1 MHFTGTI
8 WRPPYEA
15 GSLLLQATAG
25 CTHHGCKFCTLYDD
39 LPFRFRASPRGE
51 IEDDLRDL
59 QMLVNDP
66 RAMLGA
72 RLQGLERPRPPRRVF
87 LTGANPFVLSF
98 ERLEDIAQLV
108 RRYLPQVESIGCF
121 ARVTDVGAKTDAQLP
136 RLRAMGY
143 DGLTIG
149 AETGDNAALSFMNKG
164 YAAQEIVR
172 QARRL
177 DGAGISY
184 NFTYLAGIS
193 GAGRG
198 QTGAKESARVFNQTK
213 PKIIGSSMLTL
224 YPNSALYGEVRAGRW
239 VEAGELE
246 KLAEIRT
253 LIELLEIP
261 VHFATLG
268 ASNAVLVEGELP
280 RERQEMLNT
289 LDGAVSS
296 FSEEELQRYRGNLKH
311 L

>member
-39 LPFRFRASPRGE
+39 LPFRFRASPQGE
-51 IEDDLRDL
+51 IEDDLREL
-59 QMLVNDP
+59 QLLVNDP
-66 RAMLGA
+66 TAMISA
-72 RLQGLERPRPPRRVF
+72 RLQGLTRPEPPRRVF
-87 LTGANPFVLSF
+87 LTGANPFALSF
-98 ERLEDIAQLV
+98 ERLEGIARLI
-108 RRYLPQVESIGCF
+108 RRYLPQTESVGCF
-121 ARVTDVGAKTDAQLP
+121 ARVTDVAAKTDAQLKS
-136 RLRAMGY
+136 LHKLGY

-149 AETGDNAALSFMNKG
+149 AETGDGEALGFMNKG
-164 YAAQEIVR
+164 YTAQEIVR

-177 DGAGISY
+177 DEAGISY
-184 NFTYLAGIS
+184 SFTYLAGIS

-198 QTGAKESARVFNQTK
+198 GKGARDSAQVFNRTH
-213 PKIIGSSMLTL
+213 PKLIGSSVLTL
-224 YPNSALYGEVRAGRW
+224 WPGSELYGEAQAGRW
-239 VEAGELE
+239 SEAGELE
-246 KLAEIRT
+246 KLTEIRT

-268 ASNAVLVEGELP
+268 ASNAVLVEGKLPQDKPELL
-280 RERQEMLNT
+280 RA
-289 LDGAVSS
+289 LDEAVSRA
-296 FSEEELQRYRGNLKH
+296 SEAGLRRYRENLKH

>member
-15 GSLLLQATAG
+15 LSLLLQVTAG

-51 IEDDLRDL
+51 IEDDLREL

-66 RAMLGA
+66 AAMLSA
-72 RLQGLERPRPPRRVF
+72 RLQGFERPTPRRIF

-98 ERLEDIAQLV
+98 ERLEDIAKLI
-108 RRYLPQVESIGCF
+108 RRYLPQVESVGCF
-121 ARVTDVGAKTDAQLP
+121 ARVTDVGAKTDAQLL
-136 RLRAMGY
+136 RLRALGY

-149 AETGDNAALSFMNKG
+149 AETGDNAALGFMNKG
-164 YAAQEIVR
+164 YDAGEIVR

-177 DGAGISY
+177 DEAGISY

-198 QTGAKESARVFNQTK
+198 QTGARESARVFNQTR

-239 VEAGELE
+239 TEAGELE

-253 LIELLEIP
+253 LIALLEIP

-280 RERQEMLNT
+280 RQRQEMLDA
-289 LDGAVSS
+289 LDGAAGRL
-296 FSEEELQRYRGNLKH
+296 SEEELRRYRGNLKH

>member
-1 MHFTGTI
+1 MYFTGTI

-51 IEDDLRDL
+51 IEDDLREL
-59 QMLVNDP
+59 QLLVNDP
-66 RAMLGA
+66 IAMLSS
-72 RLQGLERPRPPRRVF
+72 RLRRLERQPPPRRVF
-87 LTGANPFVLSF
+87 LTGANPFALGF
-98 ERLEDIAQLV
+98 ERLEGIASLI

-121 ARVTDVGAKTDAQLP
+121 ARVTDVGAKTDAQLKGL
-136 RLRAMGY
+136 RLLGY
-143 DGLTIG
+143 DGLSIG
-149 AETGDNAALSFMNKG
+149 AETGDDEALSFMNKG
-164 YAAQEIVR
+164 FAAQEIVR

-198 QTGAKESARVFNQTK
+198 QAGARESARVFNQTK
-213 PKIIGSSMLTL
+213 PKLIGSSMLTL
-224 YPNSALYGEVRAGRW
+224 YPNSELYGEVRAGRW
-239 VEAGELE
+239 AEAGELE
-246 KLAEIRT
+246 KLSEIRT

-280 RERQEMLNT
+280 GERHEMLKA
-289 LDGAVSS
+289 LDSAAEGK
-296 FSEEELQRYRGNLKH
+296 SEAELRRYRVNLKH

>member
-25 CTHHGCKFCTLYDD
+25 CTHHGCKFCTLYDG
-39 LPFRFRASPRGE
+39 LPFRFRASPQGE
-51 IEDDLRDL
+51 IEDDLREL
-59 QMLVNDP
+59 QLLVNDP
-66 RAMLGA
+66 RAMLSA
-72 RLQGLERPRPPRRVF
+72 RLQGLERPQPPRRVF

-98 ERLEDIAQLV
+98 ERLESIAQLI
-108 RRYLPQVESIGCF
+108 RQYLPQVGSIGCF
-121 ARVTDVGAKTDAQLP
+121 ARVTDVGAKTDAELNNL
-136 RLRAMGY
+136 RLLGY
-143 DGLTIG
+143 DGLSIG
-149 AETGDNAALSFMNKG
+149 AETGDGEALSFMNKG
-164 YAAQEIVR
+164 FTAQEIVR

-177 DGAGISY
+177 DMAGISY

-198 QTGAKESARVFNQTK
+198 QTGARESARVFNQTK

-224 YPNSALYGEVRAGRW
+224 YPNSELYGEARAGRW
-239 VEAGELE
+239 AEAGELE

-253 LIELLEIP
+253 LIQLLEIP

-280 RERQEMLNT
+280 RERREMLNA
-289 LDGAVSS
+289 LDSAAKGM
-296 FSEEELQRYRGNLKH
+296 SEAELRRYRVNLRH